1 MLNDYL
7 VCKPRMVIMYV
18 PSFEF
23 GNVSDALV
31 GAPEAALTS
40 CSAFV
45 KTMDFELVNFD
56 PVVQAKLVVVR
67 RHESYM

>member
-23 GNVSDALV
+23 GNVSDARLW
-31 GAPEAALTS
+31 ALR
-40 CSAFV
+40 
-45 KTMDFELVNFD
+45 K
-56 PVVQAKLVVVR
+56 Q
-67 RHESYM
+67 H